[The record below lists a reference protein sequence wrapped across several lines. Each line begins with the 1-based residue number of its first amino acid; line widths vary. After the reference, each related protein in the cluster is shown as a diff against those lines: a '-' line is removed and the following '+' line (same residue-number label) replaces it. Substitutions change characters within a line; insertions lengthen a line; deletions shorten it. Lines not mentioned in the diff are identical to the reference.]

1 MSNNMEA
8 SWPLAD
14 RALTHF
20 WKQNNREFHLH
31 FLAFNVQTITKP
43 FTPTLS

>member
-1 MSNNMEA
+1 MSNDNMEV

-14 RALTHF
+14 TTLTHF
-20 WKQNNREFHLH
+20 RKQNREFHLH
-31 FLAFNVQTITKP
+31 FLAFNFQTITKL